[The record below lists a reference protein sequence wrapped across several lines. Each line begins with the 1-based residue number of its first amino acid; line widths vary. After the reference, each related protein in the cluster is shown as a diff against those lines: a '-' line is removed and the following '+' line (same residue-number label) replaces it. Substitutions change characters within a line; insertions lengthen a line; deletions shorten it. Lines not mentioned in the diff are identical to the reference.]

1 MVVYMF
7 NATEQSR
14 IGPNPPLAVVMT
26 LKGLM
31 RTIFTKKDIALDRQN
46 ASTERVEHAA
56 QQHQRP
62 RRRSSITMYTAQ
74 SRLENIIHN
83 DPDPYY
89 AVQTLG
95 KELVLT
101 SSIVVSALF
110 FETLAPTGFTAMVV
124 PLLQGIIESKK
135 DTHSIAVLSELL
147 FEFMI
152 PAISVLPHQRTDLL
166 MMSNTLAKDLHKRI
180 SSDGKETKEA
190 LTSARE
196 RILPKIDQYLEG
208 SYVNTITFTLPPV

>member
-1 MVVYMF
+1 MF

-14 IGPNPPLAVVMT
+14 IGTDASSSVVMT

-46 ASTERVEHAA
+46 ASTERVEHAV
-56 QQHQRP
+56 QQQQQRP

-74 SRLENIIHN
+74 SRLQNIIQH
-83 DPDPYY
+83 DTDPYY

-152 PAISVLPHQRTDLL
+152 PAISVLPHQRTDLF
-166 MMSNTLAKDLHKRI
+166 MMANTLAKDLHKRI
-180 SSDGKETKEA
+180 TSDGKETKEA
-190 LTSARE
+190 LASARE

-208 SYVNTITFTLPPV
+208 TYVNTITFSLPTV